1 MKTSLAKELPIIIT
15 VMLPFIYLAY
25 IWNTLP
31 AQVPIHWNA
40 QGEIDG
46 YAGRISLLLIPFALP
61 VLTYIIFSFIPKL
74 DPKGK
79 IGLMGTKYHNLKLL
93 LVAMMSLLALFIIH
107 SSKKA
112 SIGNM
117 NYIFA
122 GLGIIFI
129 ILGNFMK
136 TIKPNYFLGIRTPWT
151 LENGQVWRETH
162 ELAGKLWFI
171 GGLLITILTLLL
183 PKEYGFNLFISI
195 TVLLALVPII
205 YSYLRFQK
213 YKSTT

>member
-1 MKTSLAKELPIIIT
+1 MKTSLAKELPIIIII
-15 VMLPFIYLAY
+15 MLPFIYLAY

-46 YAGRISLLLIPFALP
+46 YAGRLSLLLIPFALP

-79 IGLMGTKYHNLKLL
+79 IGLMGKKYHNLKLL

-122 GLGIIFI
+122 GLGILFI

-151 LENGQVWRETH
+151 LENEQVWKETH

-171 GGLLITILTLLL
+171 GGLLITIFTLLL

>member
-1 MKTSLAKELPIIIT
+1 MKTSLAKELPIIIIII
-15 VMLPFIYLAY
+15 LPFLYLAY

-61 VLTYIIFSFIPKL
+61 VLTYIIFSCIPKL

-79 IGLMGTKYHNLKLL
+79 IGLMGTKYHHLKLL

-112 SIGNM
+112 SIGTM

-122 GLGIIFI
+122 GMGILFV

-151 LENGQVWRETH
+151 LENEQVWKETH

-183 PKEYGFNLFISI
+183 PRAYGFNLFIGI

-205 YSYLRFQK
+205 DSYRRFQK
-213 YKSTT
+213 YK

>member
-1 MKTSLAKELPIIIT
+1 MKTSLAKELPIIIII
-15 VMLPFIYLAY
+15 MLPFIYLAY

-79 IGLMGTKYHNLKLL
+79 IGLMGAKYHNLKLL

-122 GLGIIFI
+122 GLGILFI

-151 LENGQVWRETH
+151 LENEQVWKETH

-171 GGLLITILTLLL
+171 GGLLMTILTLLL

>member
-1 MKTSLAKELPIIIT
+1 MKTSLAKELPIIAIIT
-15 VMLPFIYLAY
+15 IPFMYLAY

-46 YAGRISLLLIPFALP
+46 YAGRTSLLLIPFALP
-61 VLTYIIFSFIPKL
+61 VFTYLILVFIPRL

-79 IGLMGTKYHNLKLL
+79 IRLMGKKYVNLKLL
-93 LVAMMSLLALFIIH
+93 IVTMMSLLALFIIH

-112 SIGNM
+112 SITNI
-117 NYIFA
+117 NYLFA
-122 GLGIIFI
+122 GLGILFI

-151 LENGQVWRETH
+151 LENEQVWKETH
-162 ELAGKLWFI
+162 ELAGKFWFI
-171 GGLLITILTLLL
+171 GGFLISILSLLL
-183 PKEYGFNLFISI
+183 SRENGFNVFIII
-195 TVLLALVPII
+195 TVIITGVPIV
-205 YSYLRFQK
+205 YSYLSFQK
-213 YKSTT
+213 YKSAQ